1 MEFSGSLV
9 GKTQRKESL
18 VRIQVTELI
27 GEEFLPL

>member
-1 MEFSGSLV
+1 MEFSGSLD
-9 GKTQRKESL
+9 GKTQREESL